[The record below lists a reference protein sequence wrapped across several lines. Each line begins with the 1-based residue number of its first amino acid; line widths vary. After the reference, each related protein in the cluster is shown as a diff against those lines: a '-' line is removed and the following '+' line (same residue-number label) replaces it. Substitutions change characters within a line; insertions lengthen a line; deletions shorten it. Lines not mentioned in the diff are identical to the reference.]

1 MKQNDIWKRWGTNME
16 IIILVGKVL
25 LVILG
30 IEALIFGIALVF
42 LTWAITKAHKEGE
55 EYESTGLS
63 ETVEED

>member
-1 MKQNDIWKRWGTNME
+1 ME
-16 IIILVGKVL
+16 TIILVGKVL

-42 LTWAITKAHKEGE
+42 LTWAISKAHKEGE
-55 EYESTGLS
+55 EHESTRLS

>member
-1 MKQNDIWKRWGTNME
+1 ME
-16 IIILVGKVL
+16 AIILVGKVL

-30 IEALIFGIALVF
+30 IEALLYGIALVF
-42 LTWAITKAHKEGE
+42 LTRAIAKSHKEGE